1 MYTVLVRYPIP
12 RRSLSRARSPI
23 RPVLPEGDAIGALA
37 RSVFTF
43 SSTADDSLSLSISLA
58 LKGKTQDVSALLSK
72 FKMAQERHVQ
82 ARREAFR
89 KKSLQSEASTTTAEK

>member
-1 MYTVLVRYPIP
+1 MLARRFGPP
-12 RRSLSRARSPI
+12 RRCPC
-23 RPVLPEGDAIGALA
+23 DAHGLK
-37 RSVFTF
+37 
-43 SSTADDSLSLSISLA
+43 LSILTDRRLTLCPPA

-89 KKSLQSEASTTTAEK
+89 KKSLHSEASTTTAEK

>member
-1 MYTVLVRYPIP
+1 M
-12 RRSLSRARSPI
+12 
-23 RPVLPEGDAIGALA
+23 LP
-37 RSVFTF
+37 F
-43 SSTADDSLSLSISLA
+43 SFPCPLLLPFLL